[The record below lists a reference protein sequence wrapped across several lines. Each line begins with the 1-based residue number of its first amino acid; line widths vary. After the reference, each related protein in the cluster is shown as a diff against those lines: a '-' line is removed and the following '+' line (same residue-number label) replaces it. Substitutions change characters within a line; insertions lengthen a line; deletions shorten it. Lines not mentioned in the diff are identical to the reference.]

1 MGTPKTADF
10 HQADV
15 SLSTKV
21 GGLQARAAIE
31 EPREGVKRRREG
43 SPHSSHQGGG
53 KHLHPWGQLCSEPQL
68 MPVGKP
74 GHLLRAWS

>member
-21 GGLQARAAIE
+21 AGLQARAAVE
-31 EPREGVKRRREG
+31 
-43 SPHSSHQGGG
+43 
-53 KHLHPWGQLCSEPQL
+53 
-68 MPVGKP
+68 
-74 GHLLRAWS
+74 